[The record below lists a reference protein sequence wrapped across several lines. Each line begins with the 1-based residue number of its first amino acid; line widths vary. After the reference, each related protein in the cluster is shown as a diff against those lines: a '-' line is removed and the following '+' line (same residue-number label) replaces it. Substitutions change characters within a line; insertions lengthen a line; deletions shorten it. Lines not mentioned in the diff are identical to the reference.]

1 MGTIGQAASQTA
13 ARIRPVLNRGGRSLL
28 ALLVILWGGLW
39 LPAVPDAQAERVVAP
54 SEVSSGEIASPS
66 ASKSNAPRPA
76 DASDIPTETVSQFV
90 EAYLKVVDLVEQRE
104 IDLQRAETEA
114 VSLQIQREIQAEAFG
129 LIEAAGLTRQQ
140 YWQLLSLA
148 NVDPNFRERVLAQVE
163 EASL

>member
-1 MGTIGQAASQTA
+1 MGAIGQAESRVM
-13 ARIRPVLNRGGRSLL
+13 ARIRLILSRVGRSLL
-28 ALLVILWGGLW
+28 ALLVILLGGLW
-39 LPAVPDAQAERVVAP
+39 LPFGADALAERAAVPLEAS
-54 SEVSSGEIASPS
+54 SEAIGSES
-66 ASKSNAPRPA
+66 ASKPNAPRQA

-90 EAYLKVVDLVEQRE
+90 QAYLKVVDLVEQRE

-148 NVDPNFRERVLAQVE
+148 NIDPNFRERVLAQVE